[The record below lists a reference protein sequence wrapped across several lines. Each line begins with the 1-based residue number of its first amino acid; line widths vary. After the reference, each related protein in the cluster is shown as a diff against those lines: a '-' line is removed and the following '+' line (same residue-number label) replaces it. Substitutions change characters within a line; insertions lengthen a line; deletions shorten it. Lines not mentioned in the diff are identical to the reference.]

1 MELLPKAYDATA
13 AVLATVTAW
22 DAPSPCTAWTVRE
35 VTNHLVGALKVFASA
50 VDGDDVMEGDHLG
63 TDPLG
68 AFRSA
73 ADRCLA
79 VFSRP
84 EVLTASH
91 PFPFG
96 PTPGSVIAEI
106 SLSETLVHGWDIA
119 RGAGVPYSPAPE
131 VVADVLA
138 RSSGAPSSEGMFA
151 PPVPVPADAS
161 PLTVL
166 LARLGRT
173 A

>member
-13 AVLATVTAW
+13 AVLASVTDW
-22 DAPSPCTAWTVRE
+22 DAPSPCAGWTVRD
-35 VTNHLVGALKVFASA
+35 VTNHLVTVQKMFAAA
-50 VDGDDVMEGDHLG
+50 VDGVEVVEGDHLG

-68 AFRSA
+68 AFRA
-73 ADRCLA
+73 ATDRCLV
-79 VFSRP
+79 VFGRP
-84 EVLTASH
+84 DVLTASH

-96 PTPGSVIAEI
+96 PTPGRVIAEI
-106 SLSETLVHGWDIA
+106 SLSESLVHGWDVA
-119 RGAGVPYSPAPE
+119 RGAGVRYSPAPE

-138 RSSGAPSSEGMFA
+138 RSADGSPPEGMFA
-151 PPVPVPADAS
+151 PPVPVPAGAA

-166 LARLGRT
+166 LARLGRV